1 MIQFNISLAIICFMM
16 LVPTPHFSGKEEV
29 TDKNIE
35 DLDNMKG

>member
-1 MIQFNISLAIICFMM
+1 M

-35 DLDNMKG
+35 DLDNMKGWVKILNIKVYANSD